1 MKILINGKLAALKE
15 NTSFEYIADN
25 RLFSGS
31 DGYSLTITFPLRG
44 CSQNLAIF
52 GNINRADVAAN
63 KVIFD
68 CQIIDRALVLR
79 GSIVVTEISQAEVKT
94 QFLEGRSEV
103 NFDSTFDDIYINE
116 LDLGSPT
123 TVYTS
128 AITPMR
134 AWNDGFYNLSFVA
147 LPWVNDASG
156 NIQNCTKYVNGS
168 YSWHDD
174 TTGLSWQ
181 PYLLYIVKKT

>member
-79 GSIVVTEISQAEVKT
+79 GSIVVTEISQAEVKK

-147 LPWVNDASG
+147 LPWVNDARSEERRVG
-156 NIQNCTKYVNGS
+156 KECRS
-168 YSWHDD
+168 RWS
-174 TTGLSWQ
+174 
-181 PYLLYIVKKT
+181 PYH

>member
-44 CSQNLAIF
+44 CSQNLSIF
-52 GNINRADVAAN
+52 GNINRADVAAK

-79 GSIVVTEISQAEVKT
+79 GSIIVTEISQAEVKT
-94 QFLEGRSEV
+94 QFPKVARKLTSILPSMT
-103 NFDSTFDDIYINE
+103 STSTN
-116 LDLGSPT
+116 L
-123 TVYTS
+123 TS
-128 AITPMR
+128 VRRLRFT
-134 AWNDGFYNLSFVA
+134 L
-147 LPWVNDASG
+147 LP
-156 NIQNCTKYVNGS
+156 
-168 YSWHDD
+168 
-174 TTGLSWQ
+174 
-181 PYLLYIVKKT
+181 

>member
-103 NFDSTFDDIYINE
+103 NFDTTFDDINE
-116 LDLGSPT
+116 LDLG
-123 TVYTS
+123 
-128 AITPMR
+128 
-134 AWNDGFYNLSFVA
+134 
-147 LPWVNDASG
+147 
-156 NIQNCTKYVNGS
+156 
-168 YSWHDD
+168 
-174 TTGLSWQ
+174 
-181 PYLLYIVKKT
+181 

>member
-44 CSQNLAIF
+44 CSQNLSIF
-52 GNINRADVAAN
+52 GNINRADVAAK

-94 QFLEGRSEV
+94 QFLEGRS
-103 NFDSTFDDIYINE
+103 
-116 LDLGSPT
+116 
-123 TVYTS
+123 
-128 AITPMR
+128 
-134 AWNDGFYNLSFVA
+134 
-147 LPWVNDASG
+147 
-156 NIQNCTKYVNGS
+156 
-168 YSWHDD
+168 
-174 TTGLSWQ
+174 
-181 PYLLYIVKKT
+181 

>member
-103 NFDSTFDDIYINE
+103 NLTLPSMTSTSTNLTSVRRLRFTLRQSLRCEPGMMASTIS
-116 LDLGSPT
+116 LLSPC
-123 TVYTS
+123 
-128 AITPMR
+128 R
-134 AWNDGFYNLSFVA
+134 G
-147 LPWVNDASG
+147 
-156 NIQNCTKYVNGS
+156 
-168 YSWHDD
+168 
-174 TTGLSWQ
+174 
-181 PYLLYIVKKT
+181 

>member
-15 NTSFEYIADN
+15 STSFEYIADN

-44 CSQNLAIF
+44 CSQNIAIF
-52 GNINRADVAAN
+52 GHINRADVAAK

-68 CQIIDRALVLR
+68 CQIIDRALILR

-103 NFDSTFDDIYINE
+103 NFDTTFDVIYINE
-116 LDLGSPT
+116 LDLGAPT
-123 TVYTS
+123 VTLTS
-128 AITPMR
+128 AISPMN

-147 LPWVNDASG
+147 LS
-156 NIQNCTKYVNGS
+156 S
-168 YSWHDD
+168 
-174 TTGLSWQ
+174 
-181 PYLLYIVKKT
+181 

>member
-1 MKILINGKLAALKE
+1 MKIVINGKLAALQE
-15 NTSFEYIADN
+15 NTSFDYVADN

-44 CSQNLAIF
+44 CAQNLSIF
-52 GNINRADVAAN
+52 GHINRADVVAK

-68 CQIIDRALVLR
+68 CQIFDNALSIS

-123 TVYTS
+123 AISTS

-156 NIQNCTKYVNGS
+156 NIQNCTKYEGGS
-168 YSWHDD
+168 Y
-174 TTGLSWQ
+174 
-181 PYLLYIVKKT
+181 

>member
-94 QFLEGRSEV
+94 QFLEGRSWESR
-103 NFDSTFDDIYINE
+103 FWFC
-116 LDLGSPT
+116 LRLWWDLRPPSP
-123 TVYTS
+123 
-128 AITPMR
+128 
-134 AWNDGFYNLSFVA
+134 GH
-147 LPWVNDASG
+147 AS
-156 NIQNCTKYVNGS
+156 CP
-168 YSWHDD
+168 D
-174 TTGLSWQ
+174 
-181 PYLLYIVKKT
+181 